1 MSAGDY
7 RTSSE
12 PSDNDHEP
20 SYRDEVVLLQT
31 DHVSHLDVPPPR
43 LLKPEEQADHRFDIF
58 VCWTSDERRNL
69 GYCNFSK
76 TMSVF
81 KDGGFICI
89 ILIKA
94 NRNLCSHAPSSRTSH
109 FLLLISL
116 SILCR
121 AWKDFNLKV
130 RTKPII

>member
-58 VCWTSDERRNL
+58 VCWMNGGTWATAISQKQ
-69 GYCNFSK
+69 CQFSK
-76 TMSVF
+76 MMDLFV
-81 KDGGFICI
+81 
-89 ILIKA
+89 
-94 NRNLCSHAPSSRTSH
+94 
-109 FLLLISL
+109 
-116 SILCR
+116 
-121 AWKDFNLKV
+121 
-130 RTKPII
+130 